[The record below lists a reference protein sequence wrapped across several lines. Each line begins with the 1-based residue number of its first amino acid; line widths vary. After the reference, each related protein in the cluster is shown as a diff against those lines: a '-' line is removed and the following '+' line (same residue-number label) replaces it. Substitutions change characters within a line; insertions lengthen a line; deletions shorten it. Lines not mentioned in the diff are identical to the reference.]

1 MLGQPCGEGVKTAE
15 IAVLD
20 RLRKTMKVGVTSLNV
35 AGATFNDAPP
45 DRIAVER
52 GAAWPVLYEMPDSAA
67 AFAWLHPLLA
77 TNAEPDEAVVVD
89 RAGHRRSAYGGLL
102 WYATFQ
108 AIRASDRVLLDTEA
122 ESSVRQIDALRTEI
136 DAGFAALDG
145 GALPAA
151 KGDAV
156 AGLAWN
162 CMALLAG
169 GELLHD
175 DRLVRTAL
183 RAIRA
188 VVSRQQST
196 GGYLEA
202 SKSGNPETLWF
213 HELQIAH
220 AVASIGLQAADPGIK
235 LSAVRAALL
244 HMNETQPDH
253 ATNHP
258 WGLSAF
264 LIDPETH
271 LMAEGLIHAAAVE
284 QPERLSGISL
294 ILLADALYSWRRR

>member
-1 MLGQPCGEGVKTAE
+1 MLGMQCGEGVKSAE

-20 RLRKTMKVGVTSLNV
+20 RLRNIMKVGVGSLNV
-35 AGATFNDAPP
+35 ACTTFNDAPP

-52 GAAWPVLYEMPDSAA
+52 GAAWPILHETPDSAV

-77 TNAEPDEAVVVD
+77 TNAEPDEAVIVD
-89 RAGHRRSAYGGLL
+89 LAGHRRSAYGGLL

-136 DAGFAALDG
+136 DAGIAALDA
-145 GALPAA
+145 GALPAT
-151 KGDAV
+151 KGDV
-156 AGLAWN
+156 IAGLAWN
-162 CMALLAG
+162 CMALFAG

-175 DRLVRTAL
+175 DRLMRTAL
-183 RAIRA
+183 RASRA
-188 VVSRQQST
+188 VVSRQQSA
-196 GGYLEA
+196 GGYLQA
-202 SKSGNPETLWF
+202 SKSDNPETFWF

-220 AVASIGLQAADPGIK
+220 AIASIGLQAADMEIK
-235 LSAVRAALL
+235 LSAVRAALF

-253 ATNHP
+253 ATNQP

-264 LIDPETH
+264 LIDPQTH

-284 QPERLSGISL
+284 QPERLSGVSL